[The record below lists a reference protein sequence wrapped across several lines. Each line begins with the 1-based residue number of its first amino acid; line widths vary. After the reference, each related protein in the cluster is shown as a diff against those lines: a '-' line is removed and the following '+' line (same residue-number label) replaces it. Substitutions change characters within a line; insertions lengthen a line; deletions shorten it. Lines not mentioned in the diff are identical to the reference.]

1 MEEKK
6 DVLDGLETYLTIKDI
21 QKHLGICRTTAYE
34 LVNSNSDFPKIRIL
48 GSIRIPKREYIKWL
62 ESQRKRGMFI

>member
-21 QKHLGICRTTAYE
+21 QKHLGICRTKTYE
-34 LVNSNSDFPKIRIL
+34 LVNSNGFPKIKIL
-48 GSIRIPKREYIKWL
+48 GSIRIPKKDYEKWL
-62 ESQRKRGMFI
+62 LAQRKRGMFF

>member
-21 QKHLGICRTTAYE
+21 EKHLGICRTNAYE
-34 LVNSNSDFPKIRIL
+34 LVKSSDFPKIKIL
-48 GSIRIPKREYIKWL
+48 GSIRIPKKDYIKWL
-62 ESQRKRGMFI
+62 EAQRKRGMFF